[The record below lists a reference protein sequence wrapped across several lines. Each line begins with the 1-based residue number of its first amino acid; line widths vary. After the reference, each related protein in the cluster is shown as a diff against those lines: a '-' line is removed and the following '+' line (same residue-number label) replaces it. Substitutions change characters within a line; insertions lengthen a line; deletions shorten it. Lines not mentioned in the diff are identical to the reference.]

1 VIGVFI
7 VTTGVEERDLLGL
20 LCIVITLRLE
30 GALITVITALEEE
43 EADAEAAARAKR
55 KVIS

>member
-1 VIGVFI
+1 MIGVFI

-20 LCIVITLRLE
+20 LCIGITLRLE

-43 EADAEAAARAKR
+43 DADAEAAARAKR